1 MKRRLDGVCSRE
13 VSFRVV
19 GGRLRG
25 VEFYRG
31 CPGNL
36 QALARLLEGM
46 RVSDAVRKLRG
57 ITCGDKATS
66 CADQLARV
74 LERLARPGC

>member
-1 MKRRLDGVCSRE
+1 MKHKLEGVCSKE

-19 GGRLRG
+19 GGRLKG

-36 QALARLLEGM
+36 KAMALLLEGM
-46 RVSDAVRKLRG
+46 RVSDAVKKLKG

-66 CADQLARV
+66 CSDQLARV
-74 LERLARPGC
+74 LEKISKKAK